1 MLLSASLHQLGTHPQ
16 FLPAVAL
23 NLQRDE
29 PQRPIPRLSM
39 LGQPSGIGA
48 ERGAVDEI
56 FNHSKFIVLEP
67 VLGEKLAK
75 RQDQGHA
82 FGDSLNALQ

>member
-1 MLLSASLHQLGTHPQ
+1 
-16 FLPAVAL
+16 
-23 NLQRDE
+23 
-29 PQRPIPRLSM
+29 M